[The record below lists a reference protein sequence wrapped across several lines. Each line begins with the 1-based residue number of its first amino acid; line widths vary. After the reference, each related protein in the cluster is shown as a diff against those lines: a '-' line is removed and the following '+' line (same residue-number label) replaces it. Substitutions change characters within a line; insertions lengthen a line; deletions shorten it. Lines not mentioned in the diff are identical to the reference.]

1 LFDLFLGDLM
11 KSYDP
16 DFFDEI
22 AGTIEYIL
30 HDVHFNEQETL
41 ANCSIAKE
49 YKIASVCVKP
59 CYVRKAVARLRYSPV
74 AVGTVIGSFHG
85 ANTTEV
91 KVCEAKRALT
101 DGALELEMFLNLG
114 YLREGLDRQVTKD
127 IHAVCGLAH
136 MNGALVKVI
145 LDAEYLTKTQI
156 MLGSQL
162 TIDAGA
168 DYITISSKEAPSSA
182 NIELITAVRKI
193 IGDDIQ
199 LKIIMGIDS
208 RHNFIKFREVGC
220 NRFGVYDLQ
229 VVMES
234 LKA

>member
-1 LFDLFLGDLM
+1 M
-11 KSYDP
+11 KSDDP
-16 DFFDEI
+16 NFYDEI

-30 HDVHFNEQETL
+30 LDVHFNEQETL

-59 CYVRKAVARLRYSPV
+59 CYVRKAVASLRYSPV
-74 AVGTVIGSFHG
+74 AVGTVIGCFHG
-85 ANTTEV
+85 ANMTEV

-114 YLREGLDRQVTKD
+114 YLREGLDRLVSKD

-136 MNGALVKVI
+136 MNGALVKVN
-145 LDAEYLTKTQI
+145 LDTDYLTKQQI

-162 TIDAGA
+162 AVDAGA
-168 DYITISSKEAPSSA
+168 DYIIISSKDATSST
-182 NIELITAVRKI
+182 NLELIAAVGRI
-193 IGDDIQ
+193 IGDDTQ
-199 LKIIMGIDS
+199 LKTITGIHS
-208 RHNFIKFREVGC
+208 RHDYVKFHDVGC
-220 NRFGVYDLQ
+220 NRFGVYNLQ

-234 LKA
+234 LKR

>member
-1 LFDLFLGDLM
+1 M
-11 KSYDP
+11 KSDDP
-16 DFFDEI
+16 NFYDEI

-30 HDVHFNEQETL
+30 LDVHFNEQETL

-59 CYVRKAVARLRYSPV
+59 CYVRKAVASLRYSPV
-74 AVGTVIGSFHG
+74 AVGTVIGCFHG
-85 ANTTEV
+85 ANMTEV

-114 YLREGLDRQVTKD
+114 YLREGLDRLVSKD

-136 MNGALVKVI
+136 MNGALVKVN
-145 LDAEYLTKTQI
+145 LDTDYLTKQQI

-162 TIDAGA
+162 AVDAGA
-168 DYITISSKEAPSSA
+168 DYITMSSKEAPISA
-182 NIELITAVRKI
+182 NLELIAAVEKI
-193 IGDDIQ
+193 IGDDTQ
-199 LKIIMGIDS
+199 LKIITSIHS
-208 RHNFIKFREVGC
+208 RHDYIKFRDVGC
-220 NRFGVYDLQ
+220 NRFGVYNLQ

-234 LKA
+234 LKR